1 MIACCSLLVNGPPA
15 SGNDEG
21 NQESIEESCS
31 YADRD
36 LPGSTWQYVQLPKQS
51 ITSSKGRELSLNKEV
66 KQIILLSMKDLFN
79 HNNHQLALLFVRQ
92 ERF

>member
-1 MIACCSLLVNGPPA
+1 MALQLLEMMRGIKSLLKKAAHVQTETP
-15 SGNDEG
+15 
-21 NQESIEESCS
+21 
-31 YADRD
+31 D
-36 LPGSTWQYVQLPKQS
+36 LPGSTRQGVQLPKQS

-79 HNNHQLALLFVRQ
+79 HNTHQLALLFVRQ